1 VLTVRDGRSLIAG
14 ATLAQW
20 DPYNVPVLS
29 EKAGSIRFKDMIP
42 GVTVKRELDPASG
55 RIGTV
60 VVEHK
65 EDLNPQVEIV
75 DLAGK
80 VLATYSMPTGA
91 RWSVVEGDEIV
102 AGALLAKTP
111 RQASKTQDITG
122 GLPRVAELFEARRPK
137 EAAEMAKIDGRRPMG
152 GTLRGKK
159 RLIVTNE
166 ETGQEEE
173 HLIPHGKHII
183 VQIGDYVHKGQHL
196 TEGSADPH
204 EILDILGPNAVHE
217 YLISEIQEVYRLQGV
232 TINDK
237 HIELIISQMLRKVRI
252 TEPGDSDFFWGEQVD
267 RNPSWWRTSAS
278 SKPAVKP
285 AEGEPILLGITKASV
300 ETESFISA
308 ASFQETTRVLTDAA
322 TLGKIDHLEGFKE
335 NVIMGHLIPAGT
347 GLPRY
352 RRLKINTL
360 TAASISSA
368 EGYEAS

>member
-1 VLTVRDGRSLIAG
+1 VLSVRDGDSIEAG

-20 DPYNVPVLS
+20 DPHNVPILS
-29 EKAGSIRFKDMIP
+29 EKSGTIRFKDMIP
-42 GVTVKRELDPASG
+42 GVTVKRELDPATG

-65 EDLNPQVEIV
+65 EDLNPIVEIV
-75 DLAGK
+75 DENNKA
-80 VLATYSMPTGA
+80 LATYAVPTGA
-91 RWSVVEGDEIV
+91 TVSVVEGDEIA

-137 EAAEMAKIDGRRPMG
+137 EATEMAKIDGIVSMS

-159 RLIVTNE
+159 RLIVTDE
-166 ETGQEEE
+166 ESGQEEE
-173 HLIPHGKHII
+173 HLIPHGKHIV
-183 VQIGDYVHKGQHL
+183 VQPGDFVHKGQHL
-196 TEGSADPH
+196 TEGAADPH
-204 EILDILGPNAVHE
+204 EILEILGPNAVQE
-217 YLISEIQEVYRLQGV
+217 YLLSEIQKVYRLQGV

-237 HIELIISQMLRKVRI
+237 HIELIISQMLSKVRI
-252 TEPGDSDFFWGEQVD
+252 TEPGDSEFFWGEQVEKEAFM
-267 RNPSWWRTSAS
+267 RENERLTEAGGQ
-278 SKPAVKP
+278 P

-308 ASFQETTRVLTDAA
+308 ASFQETTRVLTDAS
-322 TLGKIDHLEGFKE
+322 TLGKIDKLEGFKE

-360 TAASISSA
+360 GAALSVEES
-368 EGYEAS
+368 EAAG